1 MGLKINEMKNLTQTS
16 KFLSLIL
23 RHRPEKIGLT
33 LDANGWTEVSEL
45 IEKLGQH
52 GHPLDFQEL
61 KLIVDTSDKQRF
73 AFSEDFKKI
82 RANQGHSVKVEL
94 GLSPV
99 APPQLLFH
107 GTATKNI
114 VSIKTS
120 GLHRGKRHHV
130 HLSPDE
136 NTAVQVG
143 GRHGKAVVL
152 KIHAGEMQRAGFTF
166 FKSENGVWLTEEVPV
181 QFIEF
186 S

>member
-1 MGLKINEMKNLTQTS
+1 MKNLNHTS
-16 KFLSLIL
+16 KFFSLIL
-23 RHRPEKIGLT
+23 RHRPETIGLN
-33 LDANGWTEVSEL
+33 LDPNGWAEVSEL

-61 KLIVDTSDKQRF
+61 KMIVETSDKQRF

-94 GLSPV
+94 GLPPV
-99 APPQLLFH
+99 APPQFLFH

-114 VSIKTS
+114 ASIKSS

-136 NTAVQVG
+136 NTATQVG
-143 GRHGKAVVL
+143 GRHGKAIVL
-152 KIHAGEMQRAGFTF
+152 KIHAGEMQRAGFIF
-166 FKSENGVWLTEEVPV
+166 FKSENGVWLTEEVPMR
-181 QFIEF
+181 FIEF
-186 S
+186 G